1 MIAALG
7 TLVFLATLWMLA
19 VVGVAVLNSS
29 GAKILAAL
37 KGRSAAPAIV
47 TRPTRMRQ
55 QRYQPMRPAPVSV
68 RQRAAA

>member
-7 TLVFLATLWMLA
+7 TLVFLATLWML
-19 VVGVAVLNSS
+19 VVIGAAVLGSS

-37 KGRSAAPAIV
+37 SGKSAAPAITTPPV
-47 TRPTRMRQ
+47 RMRL
-55 QRYQPMRPAPVSV
+55 QRYQSLRPAPVSV